1 MSKKRKKFSAWF
13 RILKFFIVAIGVLA
27 SVLGIVNIQ
36 NYYHPYWFG
45 FIFGGLGF
53 LVGALISLK
62 LKPVIAANQ
71 RLKDESLSF
80 DTCILFFGLFLLTAS
95 VINQGLSEVY
105 KCDKFQVIDKHRKV
119 GLGAC
124 SFSTNYLIVDID
136 GESHRLICDE
146 KLWRGTIL
154 SIDLCLYNGRLGFGY
169 ISVKK

>member
-1 MSKKRKKFSAWF
+1 MSKKKPPVWF

-27 SVLGIVNIQ
+27 SVIGIVNIQ
-36 NYYHPYWFG
+36 NYHHPYWFG
-45 FIFGGLGF
+45 FIFGGSGL
-53 LVGALISLK
+53 LVGALISSK
-62 LKPVIAANQ
+62 LNPVIAANR

-105 KCDKFQVIDKHRKV
+105 KCDKFYVIDKHRKV
-119 GLGAC
+119 GFGAR
-124 SFSTNYLIVDID
+124 SFSTNYLTVDID
-136 GESHRLICDE
+136 GESRRIICDE

-169 ISVKK
+169 ISVKE